1 MHLVQPVEIP
11 KFRPSEPPVTGHP
24 MINFLPMAIQKELK
38 DLVFISV
45 KILGEAIREV
55 HGEPMYRQ
63 IESLRL
69 RMKKVRSAEASL
81 VEKEMNAVYKKL
93 SGSKTEELRQIA
105 KAFSLM
111 LELINTC
118 ETAYRSHLL
127 ADFQITSEK
136 KPRAVIY
143 VFTSHPTES
152 RSRDFLQ
159 LMGSVEKLL
168 IEGLSS
174 GTDSIKDRLLY
185 LLRIA
190 VRLDLA
196 NNRKPQV
203 KDEMDQIFHFV
214 LSPKILLEQIELKK
228 KGYMVNFRTWVGG
241 DKDGHPKVGSSTMLE
256 SFTKSRT
263 RFLDGITFQ
272 LTKFEREMELIDE
285 GKRIKKE
292 LVQFR
297 LAMREIRTVKKGDGK
312 RITKFKEKLSKLRTH
327 SDKCKLT
334 SPDLDDVERLVK
346 LYPAL
351 VLPLEIRED
360 SELIRNAVI
369 DRKEPI
375 DKMLLTLKDISA
387 GINAKWYVRGFVI
400 SMCQT
405 SEDMIAAITIT
416 RRALG
421 AMLIPIIPLFENEK
435 GLVNARDILLGT
447 FQKLK
452 LPAEHKKRWDG
463 LYEVMVGYSDSSK
476 ENGVLPARL
485 LIEEAL
491 FDIEEF
497 LLKHKLTP
505 VFFHGS
511 GGSTSRGGGT
521 VLEQI
526 SWLPQSALE
535 IFKVTIQG
543 EMVQRTFSNPAIMR
557 SQVGKVIEGYGLF
570 RPKRPR
576 HSKEVTIFSKYIQNS
591 YRELVKDPTFHE
603 LTSKATPYD
612 FLDLLKMGSRPTKRA
627 TPGKFSLRAIPWILC
642 WTQTRLLLPVW
653 WGTGSGWKNLSV
665 EQKKKIR
672 HAHET
677 SPVLQT
683 YVKNLGFTLAKVEL
697 GVWDFHLDNST
708 LAPAEKKRW
717 KKIITEEFDLS
728 QKFFREITGETD
740 FTWFRPWLAESIYF
754 RSSMIHPLNVIQKL
768 ALERR
773 DNGLLRETVTGIAC
787 GMLTTG

>member
-1 MHLVQPVEIP
+1 
-11 KFRPSEPPVTGHP
+11 
-24 MINFLPMAIQKELK
+24 MIQQQLK

-45 KILGEAIREV
+45 KVLGEAVREV
-55 HGEPMYRQ
+55 HGKELYRE

-69 RMKKVRSAEASL
+69 RMKKVRNAKATT
-81 VEKEMNAVYKKL
+81 VEKELNAVYKKL
-93 SGSKTEELRQIA
+93 SKENTKDLRQIA

-127 ADFQITSEK
+127 AGSKITAEK
-136 KPRAVIY
+136 KPRAIIY

-152 RSRDFLQ
+152 RSPEFLQ
-159 LMGSVEKLL
+159 LMGAIEELL
-168 IEGLSS
+168 IRGLE
-174 GTDSIKDRLLY
+174 TDLLSIRDKLLY
-185 LLRIA
+185 LLKIA

-214 LSPKILLEQIELKK
+214 LSPKILLEQISLKK
-228 KGYMVNFRTWVGG
+228 KGYSVNFRTWVGG

-256 SFTKSRT
+256 SFNKSRN
-263 RFLDGITFQ
+263 RFLDGIRAHLQ
-272 LTKFEREMELIDE
+272 DFERDMKLIEEGEKVRRELVSFRDSL
-285 GKRIKKE
+285 KE
-292 LVQFR
+292 LSV
-297 LAMREIRTVKKGDGK
+297 VKKGDGK
-312 RITKFKEKLSKLRTH
+312 RITKFKGRLQKLRDVADAARLSSPRLEDVEKLVR
-327 SDKCKLT
+327 
-334 SPDLDDVERLVK
+334 

-360 SELIRNAVI
+360 SELIRNAVK
-369 DRKEPI
+369 DQREPI
-375 DKMLLTLKDISA
+375 YKMLLTLKDVSA

-405 SEDMIAAITIT
+405 TEDMLAAITIT

-421 AMLIPIIPLFENEK
+421 AMLIPVIPLFENEK
-435 GLVNARDILLGT
+435 GLRSAKEILLGA
-447 FQKLK
+447 FKGAK
-452 LPAEHKKRWDG
+452 LPQEHKKRWDG

-485 LIEEAL
+485 LIEDAL
-491 FDIEEF
+491 FDIESF

-526 SWLPQSALE
+526 SWLPRSALE

-543 EMVQRTFSNPAIMR
+543 EMVQRNFSNPRIMR
-557 SQVGKVIEGYGLF
+557 SQVGKVLEGYEKVK
-570 RPKRPR
+570 PKRPK
-576 HSKEVTIFSKYIQNS
+576 HAKEVLLLSALIQQS
-591 YRELVKDPTFHE
+591 YRDLVKDPSFHE

-612 FLDLLKMGSRPTKRA
+612 FLDLLKMGSRPTKRS

-653 WGTGSGWKNLSV
+653 WGAGSGWKNMSKG
-665 EQKKKIR
+665 QKKKLK
-672 HAHET
+672 AAYAS

-683 YVKNLGFTLAKVEL
+683 YMKNLGFTLAKVEL
-697 GVWDFHLDNST
+697 GVWDFHLDHSS
-708 LAPAEKKRW
+708 LDPFERERW
-717 KKIITEEFDLS
+717 KKIITRELELAQD
-728 QKFFREITGETD
+728 FFREVTGEKN
-740 FTWFRPWLAESIYF
+740 FTWFRPWLGESIYF

-773 DNGLLRETVTGIAC
+773 DHVLLRETVTGIAC

>member
-1 MHLVQPVEIP
+1 
-11 KFRPSEPPVTGHP
+11 
-24 MINFLPMAIQKELK
+24 MAIQKKLK

-45 KILGEAIREV
+45 KVLGEAIREV
-55 HGEPMYRQ
+55 HGDEMYRQ
-63 IESLRL
+63 IEFLRL
-69 RMKKVRSAEASL
+69 RMKKVRSAKASL
-81 VEKEMNAVYKKL
+81 VEKELNAVYLKL
-93 SGSKTEELRQIA
+93 AKNQTKDLRQIA

-127 ADFQITSEK
+127 SDFQITAKK

-152 RSRDFLQ
+152 RSPEFLQ
-159 LMGSVEKLL
+159 LMGSIEELL
-168 IEGLSS
+168 IEGLNSS
-174 GTDSIKDRLLY
+174 ELTSMTDRLLY
-185 LLRIA
+185 LLKIA

-214 LSPKILLEQIELKK
+214 LSKKILLEQIELKR
-228 KGYMVNFRTWVGG
+228 KGFSVNFRTWVGG

-256 SFTKSRT
+256 SFTNSRM
-263 RFLDGITFQ
+263 RFLFGIKDHLREFEKEMTLIQDGE
-272 LTKFEREMELIDE
+272 KVR
-285 GKRIKKE
+285 KE
-292 LVQFR
+292 LVKFR
-297 LAMREIRTVKKGDGK
+297 KSLSDINTVKKGDGK
-312 RITKFKEKLSKLRTH
+312 RITAFKKRLEKLKAI
-327 SDKCKLT
+327 SDRCKLT
-334 SPDLDDVERLVK
+334 SPNLNDVERLVK

-360 SELIRNAVI
+360 SELIRNAVL
-369 DRKEPI
+369 DPKEPI
-375 DKMLLTLKDISA
+375 YKMLLTLKDVSA

-400 SMCQT
+400 SMCMT
-405 SEDMIAAITIT
+405 SEDMAAAVKITKK
-416 RRALG
+416 ALG
-421 AMLIPIIPLFENEK
+421 SMLIPIIPLFENEK
-435 GLVNARDILLGT
+435 GLTNAREILRGA
-447 FQKLK
+447 FKAAH
-452 LPAEHKKRWDG
+452 LPQEHKKRWDG

-485 LIEEAL
+485 MIEEAL
-491 FDIEEF
+491 FDIEAF

-543 EMVQRTFSNPAIMR
+543 EMVQRTFSNPSIMR
-557 SQVGKVIEGYGLF
+557 SQVGKVIEGYELF
-570 RPKRPR
+570 KPKRPK
-576 HSKEVTIFSKYIQNS
+576 HSKEVTLFSGLIQRA
-591 YRELVKDPTFHE
+591 YRELVHDPAFHE

-612 FLDLLKMGSRPTKRA
+612 FLDLLKMGSRPTKRS

-653 WGTGSGWKNLSV
+653 WGTGTGWKKLSND
-665 EQKKKIR
+665 QKKKIR
-672 HAHET
+672 KAYQN
-677 SPVLQT
+677 SPLLQT

-697 GVWDFHLDNST
+697 GVWDFHLDHSG
-708 LAPAEKKRW
+708 LEKKELLRW
-717 KKIITEEFDLS
+717 KKIITEELELS
-728 QKFFREITGETD
+728 QKFFREITGESD

-773 DNGLLRETVTGIAC
+773 DHVLLRETVTGIAC